1 MDEDY
6 QYKKDE
12 QFVPQEEDYPT
23 QEELNN
29 INNQNNENKLNQ
41 DYNPPPIAQE
51 ITQPNQPNI
60 DVNKNATP
68 LSIDKQNDI
77 KISYQTNVE
86 YGKPYPPSNNNIA
99 QPLSNQINVGYGK
112 PPYPPSDNIVY
123 PVSQP
128 IYQPKPKVIKP
139 VIRQPGYNIEPVP
152 ERRRNNNGDCSDDDC
167 MACCQILCCC
177 LLIFAQALGN

>member
-6 QYKKDE
+6 HYKKDE
-12 QFVPQEEDYPT
+12 EFVPQEEDYPT
-23 QEELNN
+23 QEELIN
-29 INNQNNENKLNQ
+29 INNQNNENKTN

-51 ITQPNQPNI
+51 TTQPNQPYI
-60 DVNKNATP
+60 DENKDSSP
-68 LSIDKQNDI
+68 LSIDKQDNF

-128 IYQPKPKVIKP
+128 IYQAQPKVIKP
-139 VIRQPGYNIEPVP
+139 VIQQPGYNIEPVP